1 MRSSTVTE
9 EPKERTRNLWRAVAV
24 GVSALAIATLSVGLS
39 AQVEDDL
46 LGPFTPG
53 EVTTWAQDRAFPTD
67 GFTSVSAFDRTD
79 VARLGIDSAI
89 PSPVSAFYRTEGVQ
103 KAESRGDAVQ
113 VDLYLDPAWEGN
125 AIRAGVWVF
134 DPVSVAAGLEPA
146 YGIIEFSNVRPP
158 LTGAPGTGWGP
169 GSEPFEG
176 FRIWDSEAPVTL
188 VPLPGVAFNYGEWVT
203 FRIELDTSQPA
214 HVYRYFINGVQVDEV
229 SAGDATEITQV
240 LLESFNFGAN
250 TFEGLGTASYAAH
263 WSQTPPPEPPATTT
277 TTQPPPPAPTTPPP
291 VIPPEDLSPGDEDPG
306 GTVVAKGG
314 QTPLP
319 GQLVTITLSGCA
331 PDEFVYLRMFPGPLN
346 LGWHQAD
353 ASGQV
358 VVHARVPAI
367 YEIGEHHVVGQC
379 ESGAVTWTTFEIV
392 GSSFVDV
399 PTDSP
404 FALAIAW
411 MERVG
416 LTQGCNPPANTN
428 YCPTAETTRGQM
440 AAFFVRGLSLPQASD
455 QGFTDIANSVF
466 VNAINSI
473 ALEGITLGCNPPAND
488 RYCPDEI
495 TSRGQMAG
503 FFTRALNLPPA
514 GDQGFTDI
522 ANSVFVN
529 AINSIAVEGITRG
542 CNPPANTNYCP
553 EDPILRQQMASFFL
567 RAYIA
572 GNLDSLGPL

>member
-53 EVTTWAQDRAFPTD
+53 EVATWAQDRTFPT
-67 GFTSVSAFDRTD
+67 GLFESVTAFGRND
-79 VARLGIDSAI
+79 VARLGI
-89 PSPVSAFYRTEGVQ
+89 VSADVSPAGVFYRTEGVQ
-103 KAESRGDAVQ
+103 KADTFGDAVQ
-113 VDLYLDPAWEGN
+113 VDLYLDPAWQNN
-125 AIRAGVWVF
+125 ATRAGVWVF
-134 DPVSVAAGLEPA
+134 DQNLPDTSA
-146 YGIIEFSNVRPP
+146 YGIIEFANLESAE
-158 LTGAPGTGWGP
+158 TDFGTGWGP
-169 GSEPFEG
+169 NSEPFEG
-176 FRIWDSEAPVTL
+176 FRIWDSEAPV
-188 VPLPGVAFNYGEWVT
+188 VMVNLPNVAFTYGEWVT
-203 FRIELDTSQPA
+203 FRIELDTSDPA
-214 HVYRYFINGVQVDEV
+214 HVYRYFINGVEVYHEV
-229 SAGDATEITQV
+229 SAGDAAVISQV

-250 TFEGLGTASYAAH
+250 TFPTLETADYAAH

-277 TTQPPPPAPTTPPP
+277 TTQPPPPPPTSPPP
-291 VIPPEDLSPGDEDPG
+291 VIPPENLSPGDEDPG
-306 GTVVAKGG
+306 GTVTAKGG
-314 QTPLP
+314 HTPLP
-319 GQLVTITLSGCA
+319 GQLVTISLSGCA
-331 PDEFVYLRMFPGPLN
+331 PNEFVYLRMFPGPLN

-353 ASGQV
+353 ASGRV
-358 VVHARVPAI
+358 EVHARVPAS
-367 YEIGEHHVVGQC
+367 YEFGEHHVVGQC

-392 GSSFVDV
+392 PSSFVDV

-416 LTQGCNPPANTN
+416 ITQGCNPPANTM
-428 YCPTAETTRGQM
+428 YCPTADTTRGQM
-440 AAFFVRGLSLPQASD
+440 AAFFVRALALPPGDD
-455 QGFTDIANSVF
+455 QGFIDIANSVF
-466 VNAINSI
+466 ANAINSI
-473 ALEGITLGCNPPAND
+473 AVEGITFGCNPPAND
-488 RYCPDEI
+488 RYCPDDI

-529 AINSIAVEGITRG
+529 AINSIAAEGITRG

-553 EDPILRQQMASFFL
+553 EDPILRQQMAAFFL
-567 RAYIA
+567 RAYVA
-572 GNLDSLGPL
+572 GNIDNLGPF